1 MKHKQDREMTPTA
14 KSAGKNGR
22 HLFAFLLLFFS
33 ISLAYSNSLS
43 GTWAM
48 DDVVANKPVGLRDI
62 QDFIGF
68 RKVAYL
74 TFLLNQALAPFTP
87 ANFRLFNML
96 IHLLNAVL
104 VYILA
109 FRTINIMSG
118 PEHATNEIRK
128 LKDRSAGGISFGDA
142 AFHTALFS
150 SIIFALHPININAVA
165 YIVQRMAS
173 LATFF
178 ILISLLCYSYAA
190 ISKSTSKAIG
200 LYILSGLSIVAG
212 IFSKEN
218 AVIAV
223 PLLLLYDYTFLLR
236 CNLRLFKKRFI
247 VIIGIGIVS
256 VSMASY
262 FLNLHTTFIDI
273 VRFFLY
279 PNTALTERGWMAVD
293 VHWTPLQHILT
304 EFRVVSRYLI
314 LILIPLPKLLVFDW
328 WGFPIST
335 SLTEPITTM
344 LSMIFLLSLV
354 MFSVWRIKRFPLLC
368 FGILWYF
375 IAISLESFFALGVD
389 LYFEHRNYLPVT
401 GLFIGIVGQM
411 VLFLKGKINERV
423 LWTSASIVCIILGS
437 LTFARNFVWK
447 DSITLWGDTIKKT
460 ASNIRAMISL
470 GNAYVIV
477 PDFDNAKRCYKDA
490 VRTSAE
496 ERRLAFLNASVYR
509 LGLTYL
515 FERNLQEAKK
525 LIANMEETI
534 DSYHLKILKG
544 FYKASSGDIDEA
556 IRLYSEILPSTKGTD
571 TTVVYTLLGDAFREN
586 GSWDRAI
593 EQYQNAL
600 SRDLSFSAAY
610 YGLGVSYMSKRDIIR
625 ADYYF
630 KKALS
635 LDPNNILALSD
646 MADLSLIQHQRP
658 EDALL
663 YAQRA
668 IAKSPP
674 FYQPYLAMG
683 NVLLVIGREK
693 DAEGFYR
700 KAVEHGM
707 PDYMVPFSKARA
719 YYIKGDIVQAKYFIA
734 ELKRYRDLPEK
745 FKSLIQQDHH

>member
-1 MKHKQDREMTPTA
+1 MKKKVQKQTSDLKLLNRTA
-14 KSAGKNGR
+14 LRHFSA
-22 HLFAFLLLFFS
+22 FVLLGVS
-33 ISLAYSNSLS
+33 VVLAYSNSLN

-48 DDVVANKPVGLRDI
+48 DDVIANRPIGINDI
-62 QDFIGF
+62 YDLMGF
-68 RKVAYL
+68 RKITSI
-74 TFLLNQALAPFTP
+74 TFFFNQLVAPFGP
-87 ANFRLFNML
+87 AYFRLVNIL

-173 LATFF
+173 LAAFF
-178 ILISLLCYSYAA
+178 SLLSLLCYIYA
-190 ISKSTSKAIG
+190 T
-200 LYILSGLSIVAG
+200 LSGSKVRAILLYLLSSVFLISG

-218 AVIAV
+218 AVVTI
-223 PLLLLYDYTFLLR
+223 PLILLYDYVFLSKFDFA
-236 CNLRLFKKRFI
+236 LFKKRVF
-247 VIIGIGIVS
+247 VIACTGIVS
-256 VSMASY
+256 VSLVSY
-262 FLNLHTTFIDI
+262 FLNLHSTFIDI
-273 VRFFLY
+273 VSFFLH
-279 PNTALTERGWMAVD
+279 PNTVLTERGWMAVD
-293 VHWTPLQHILT
+293 VYWTPLQHILT

-314 LILIPLPKLLVFDW
+314 LILIPLPTLLVFDW

-354 MFSVWRIKRFPLLC
+354 IFSVWRIKRFPLLC

-375 IAISLESFFALGVD
+375 IAISLESFFALGSD
-389 LYFEHRNYLPVT
+389 FYFEHRNYLPVS
-401 GLFIGIVGQM
+401 GLFIGIAGQI
-411 VLFLKGKINERV
+411 VLVLKGKMNERV
-423 LWTSASIVCIILGS
+423 VWTTAGIVCIMVGS
-437 LTFARNFVWK
+437 LTFTRNFVWK

-460 ASNIRAMISL
+460 SSNIRAMISL

-534 DSYHLKILKG
+534 DSCQLRILKG
-544 FYKASSGDIDEA
+544 FYKASSGNIDEA

-610 YGLGVSYMSKRDIIR
+610 YGIGVSYMGRRDIPR

-630 KKALS
+630 KKTLS
-635 LDPNNILALSD
+635 LDPNNVLALSD
-646 MADLSLIQHQRP
+646 MADLLLIQHQRP

-683 NVLLVIGREK
+683 NVLLVLGREK

-707 PDYMVPFSKARA
+707 SDYMVPFSKART
-719 YYIKGDIVQAKYFIA
+719 YYIKGDIAQAKYYIS

-745 FKSLIQQDHH
+745 FKGLIQQDHH